1 MSAAS
6 EYKRLAWVPSLTTTA
21 STYAIGT
28 YAYLKDNAGP
38 LKVRQLDNMVSA
50 WYFRGMHGL
59 F

>member
-38 LKVRQLDNMVSA
+38 LKVR
-50 WYFRGMHGL
+50 
-59 F
+59 

>member
-38 LKVRQLDNMVSA
+38 LKVRQSIWCQLGTSGA
-50 WYFRGMHGL
+50 CL